1 MTFRL
6 RTAKIQNFKSLGDVE
21 LSFRDLTIIVG
32 SNSSGKSNSLEA
44 LNLLKRILS
53 AESLPSLTSMKELL
67 RAGRDRI
74 SISIVVEDNEN
85 IAEYTVGI
93 NLDKINTLISMEN
106 LKINGIKIIDIL
118 NGEGEVNDED
128 GGNHQ
133 KYQSDP
139 ETIEGLALRAAG
151 NFGNKPLTKRLV
163 SYIKEWKFY
172 DIDPEIIR
180 SRASRSG
187 KLIQMLEGISRNRN
201 NNEIIPSLDP
211 RASQVQEILQ
221 CLAKNEIDKFEAISK
236 EISEC
241 LNIHL
246 GLNEEDYDIKIIE
259 ADEKEIPLSNMS
271 DGTLRL
277 IAYFIL
283 LYQSDIPPL
292 ICIEEPERNLHPGIL
307 IDLASIMKRLS
318 KRTQVIFT
326 THSSQ
331 LLDCFQ
337 ADEISSD
344 ISVLLLSK
352 KDELGTQSFLLDE
365 LAEKRDDLLDW
376 MRDFGLGSAIYHSHL
391 IEQILGI

>member
-1 MTFRL
+1 MTLRL
-6 RTAKIQNFKSLGDVE
+6 RSAKIRNFKSLGDVE

-44 LNLLKRILS
+44 LNLLKRLLS
-53 AESLPSLTSMKELL
+53 AESLPSLKLMKELL
-67 RAGRDRI
+67 RSGSDRI
-74 SISIVVEDNEN
+74 SIAIVVEDNEN
-85 IAEYTVGI
+85 IAEYTVAI
-93 NLDKINTLISMEN
+93 SLDKINTLISREN
-106 LKINGIKIIDIL
+106 LKINGIKIIDII

-128 GGNHQ
+128 GSNHQ
-133 KYQSDP
+133 QYQSDP

-172 DIDPEIIR
+172 DIDPDLIR
-180 SRASRSG
+180 SRNVISIS
-187 KLIQMLEGISRNRN
+187 ILERISTNIHN
-201 NNEIIPSLDP
+201 NQIIPNLDSQ
-211 RASQVQEILQ
+211 ASKVQEILQ
-221 CLAKNEIDKFEAISK
+221 YLAKNEIDKFEAISQ

-241 LNIHL
+241 LNIRL
-246 GLNEEDYDIKIIE
+246 ELNEEDEDIKIIE
-259 ADEKEIPLSNMS
+259 VDEKQIPLSNMS

-292 ICIEEPERNLHPGIL
+292 ISIEEPERNLHPGIL
-307 IDLASIMKRLS
+307 INLSSIVKRLS
-318 KRTQVIFT
+318 KRTQVVFT

-337 ADEISSD
+337 PDEISSD

-352 KDELGTQSFLLDE
+352 KSELGTQSFLLDE

-376 MRDFGLGSAIYHSHL
+376 MNDFGVGSAIYHSHL
-391 IEQILGI
+391 IEQILGT

>member
-1 MTFRL
+1 MTLRL
-6 RTAKIQNFKSLGDVE
+6 RTAKIKNFKSLGDVE

-44 LNLLKRILS
+44 LNLLKRLLL
-53 AESLPSLTSMKELL
+53 AESLPSLKSMKELL
-67 RAGRDRI
+67 RAGSDCI
-74 SISIVVEDNEN
+74 SISIVVEDNDN

-93 NLDKINTLISMEN
+93 NLDKINTLISREI

-172 DIDPEIIR
+172 DIDPDFIR
-180 SRASRSG
+180 SRSSRSG
-187 KLIQMLEGISRNRN
+187 KLIQMVEGISRNRN

-221 CLAKNEIDKFEAISK
+221 YLAKNEIDKFEAISK

-241 LNIHL
+241 LNISL

-259 ADEKEIPLSNMS
+259 ADEKEISLSNMS

-283 LYQSDIPPL
+283 LYQSDIPPI

>member
-1 MTFRL
+1 MTLRL
-6 RTAKIQNFKSLGDVE
+6 RSAKIRNFKSLGDVE

-44 LNLLKRILS
+44 LNLLKRLLS
-53 AESLPSLTSMKELL
+53 AESLPSLKLMKELL
-67 RAGRDRI
+67 RSGSDRI
-74 SISIVVEDNEN
+74 SIAIVVEDNEN
-85 IAEYTVGI
+85 IAEYTVAI
-93 NLDKINTLISMEN
+93 SLDKINTLISREN
-106 LKINGIKIIDIL
+106 LKINGIKIIDII

-128 GGNHQ
+128 GSNHQ
-133 KYQSDP
+133 QYQSDP

-172 DIDPEIIR
+172 DIDPDAIR
-180 SRASRSG
+180 SRNVISILERISTKIHNNQIVPNLDSQAS
-187 KLIQMLEGISRNRN
+187 K
-201 NNEIIPSLDP
+201 
-211 RASQVQEILQ
+211 VQEILQ
-221 CLAKNEIDKFEAISK
+221 YLAKNEIDKFEAISQ

-241 LNIHL
+241 LNIRL
-246 GLNEEDYDIKIIE
+246 GLNEEDEDIKIIE
-259 ADEKEIPLSNMS
+259 VDEKEIPLSNMS

-292 ICIEEPERNLHPGIL
+292 ISIEEPERNLHPGIL
-307 IDLASIMKRLS
+307 INLSSIMKRLS
-318 KRTQVIFT
+318 KRTQVVFT

-352 KDELGTQSFLLDE
+352 KSELGTESFLLDE

-376 MRDFGLGSAIYHSHL
+376 MNDFGLGSAIYHSHL
-391 IEQILGI
+391 IEQILGT

>member
-44 LNLLKRILS
+44 LNLLKRLLS
-53 AESLPSLTSMKELL
+53 AESLPSLASMKELL
-67 RAGRDRI
+67 RVGSDCI
-74 SISIVVEDNEN
+74 SISIAVEDNEN

-93 NLDKINTLISMEN
+93 NLDKINTLISREI

-139 ETIEGLALRAAG
+139 ENIEGLALRAAG

-172 DIDPEIIR
+172 DIDPDTIR
-180 SRASRSG
+180 SRSSISG
-187 KLIQMLEGISRNRN
+187 KLIQMFDGISRNRN

-221 CLAKNEIDKFEAISK
+221 YLAKNEIDKFEAISK

-241 LNIHL
+241 LNIRL
-246 GLNEEDYDIKIIE
+246 RLNEEDYEIKIIE
-259 ADEKEIPLSNMS
+259 ADEKEISLSNMS

-283 LYQSDIPPL
+283 LYQSDIPPI

>member
-1 MTFRL
+1 MTIKL
-6 RTAKIQNFKSLGDVE
+6 RSAKIKNFKSLGDVE

-44 LNLLKRILS
+44 LNLLRRLLL
-53 AESLPSLTSMKELL
+53 AESLPSLEAMGDLL
-67 RAGRDRI
+67 RYGRD
-74 SISIVVEDNEN
+74 SIYTTIAIEDGDNL
-85 IAEYTVGI
+85 AEYTVVI
-93 NLDKINTLISMEN
+93 QLDKINTLISREN
-106 LKINGIKIIDIL
+106 LKINGINVIDIL
-118 NGEGEVNDED
+118 NGEGEVRDED
-128 GGNHQ
+128 GGNSQ

-139 ETIEGLALRAAG
+139 KSIESLALRAAG
-151 NFGNKPLTKRLV
+151 NFGNKPLTKRLA
-163 SYIKEWKFY
+163 SYIREWKFY
-172 DIDPEIIR
+172 DIDPDLIR

-187 KLIQMLEGISRNRN
+187 KLIQMFEGISRNSN
-201 NNEIIPSLDP
+201 NNQIIPSLDTK
-211 RASQVQEILQ
+211 ASKVQEILKY
-221 CLAKNEIDKFEAISK
+221 LAENEIDKFELISQ
-236 EISEC
+236 EISEL
-241 LNIHL
+241 LNISL
-246 GLNEEDYDIKIIE
+246 GCDREDYDIKIIE
-259 ADEKEIPLSNMS
+259 ADEQEIPLANMS

-277 IAYFIL
+277 IAYFVL

-307 IDLASIMKRLS
+307 INLASIMKRLS
-318 KRTQVIFT
+318 KRTQVVFT

-337 ADEISSD
+337 SDEISSD